1 MVSKQKCNG
10 KTKRRTTDQ
19 SEILIGKI
27 TSQTVHI
34 NHNYGSW
41 LPLRDWWI
49 EQLYKSNLLT
59 VGSNIFNQQLFL
71 GYGSFKRTTMFVRA
85 HDVCISACV
94 KTYLCKTCRNACNKS
109 LSTMDKSCQSWVA
122 RCWPAIVV
130 QALVQIAI
138 MDPTVQWKAIHAP
151 VRMFGKKPG
160 LHCKFVYGYLGIM

>member
-1 MVSKQKCNG
+1 MG
-10 KTKRRTTDQ
+10 KQ
-19 SEILIGKI
+19 SEKQRVKVKFWSGKSHHKRC
-27 TSQTVHI
+27 TSLH
-34 NHNYGSW
+34 NHGSW
-41 LPLRDWWI
+41 LPSRDWWI

-59 VGSNIFNQQLFL
+59 VGSNLFNQQLFL
-71 GYGSFKRTTMFVRA
+71 GYGSFKRTNMFVLA

-94 KTYLCKTCRNACNKS
+94 KTYLCKTCQNACNKS
-109 LSTMDKSCQSWVA
+109 PSTMDKSCQSWVA

-151 VRMFGKKPG
+151 VRIFGKKPG